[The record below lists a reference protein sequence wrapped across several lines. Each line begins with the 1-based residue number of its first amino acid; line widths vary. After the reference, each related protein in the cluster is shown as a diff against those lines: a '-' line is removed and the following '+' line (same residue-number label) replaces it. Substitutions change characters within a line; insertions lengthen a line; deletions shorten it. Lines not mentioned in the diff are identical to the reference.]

1 DSSRAPFR
9 FQIRDEENDELPG
22 LSQTWPMLAREGVTD
37 LGELQ
42 LGLLDQVAFGRVVD
56 DLGAPVEDAHI
67 QLQRERPSGR
77 NGDRMRFQ
85 DEAFTDTHSD
95 ENGDFWLFGDVESA
109 RYRLRVR
116 ADGHFPE
123 ETRGVERVTGS
134 EIRLLRKARLV
145 GTVTL
150 PEWLPSKRVK
160 VALRSLDEP
169 GRDRDDQIRDWQ
181 GKRYIY
187 FDWARPGLYSLE
199 LRLEDF
205 PAPFF
210 RVDGLQVRPGDHDPH
225 PRLTGLDLGGYLH
238 RFEVT
243 AVDEVG
249 KRINPKSPLLARVSR
264 GNGESQIVGFSWKGG
279 KVEIVHSE
287 PTLAVT
293 PIAPGFRAEAAVL
306 NAGANELRFL
316 RVPKITLHMPGIRA
330 VTGETNVWVGMRLL
344 EAPDLALLDGRGEWF
359 TRSLKRATS
368 SYGRLGGNE
377 RARVAPLMD
386 GRYAVTA
393 YIGDKEKGGLVEVP
407 MSEVDVRVVPGE
419 GPLVLEVPGDRPE
432 LSEAMREVARRA
444 AAAPG
449 QGAGR

>member
-1 DSSRAPFR
+1 MRRTTSF
-9 FQIRDEENDELPG
+9 PG
-22 LSQTWPMLAREGVTD
+22 LSQTLPMLAREGVTD

-56 DLGAPVEDAHI
+56 DLGAPIEDAHI

-77 NGDRMRFQ
+77 NGDRLRFKRRGLHRHTQ
-85 DEAFTDTHSD
+85 RRERGLLAVWRH
-95 ENGDFWLFGDVESA
+95 GVRA

-134 EIRLLRKARLV
+134 EIQLLRKARLV

-150 PEWLPSKRVK
+150 PKWLPSKRVK

-169 GRDRDDQIRDWQ
+169 GRDRDDRIRDWQ

-187 FDWARPGLYSLE
+187 FDWARPGPIRWSCGF
-199 LRLEDF
+199 EDF
-205 PAPFF
+205 PAPFL
-210 RVDGLQVRPGDHDPH
+210 RVDGLQIRPGDHDPH
-225 PRLTGLDLGGYLH
+225 PRLTGLDLTGYLH

-249 KRINPKSPLLARVSR
+249 KRINPKSPLLASVSR
-264 GNGESQIVGFSWKGG
+264 GNGESQVVGFSWKGG

-293 PIAPGFRAEAAVL
+293 PIAPGFRAEATVL

-386 GRYAVTA
+386 GPTR
-393 YIGDKEKGGLVEVP
+393 
-407 MSEVDVRVVPGE
+407 
-419 GPLVLEVPGDRPE
+419 
-432 LSEAMREVARRA
+432 
-444 AAAPG
+444 
-449 QGAGR
+449 